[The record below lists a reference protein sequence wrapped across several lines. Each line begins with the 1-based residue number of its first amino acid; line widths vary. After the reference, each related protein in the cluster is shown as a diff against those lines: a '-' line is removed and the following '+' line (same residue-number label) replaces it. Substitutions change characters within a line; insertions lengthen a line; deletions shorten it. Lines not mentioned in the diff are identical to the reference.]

1 MDRIEN
7 EDQYVKVLSR
17 INDIFDAEYGT
28 AEGEELDKLVD
39 LVVEY
44 EETMAQ
50 EKEEN

>member
-1 MDRIEN
+1 MERIQN
-7 EDQYVKVLSR
+7 EEQYQQVMER
-17 INDIFDAEYGT
+17 IGVIFDAEYGT